1 MSEVAVRELN
11 QQTGRVLRRVA
22 EGESLIVTDHGRP
35 VAMLTPVPKSKFKQ
49 WEMLGYV
56 TPAKNK
62 GPDLTPVKAVKRDES
77 LDDVLTELR
86 EEKF

>member
-49 WEMLGYV
+49 LEALGYIR
-56 TPAKNK
+56 PPRNP
-62 GPDLTPVKAVKRDES
+62 GPDLTPVRAVERAER
-77 LDDVLTELR
+77 LDDVLAELR
-86 EEKF
+86 EDSV